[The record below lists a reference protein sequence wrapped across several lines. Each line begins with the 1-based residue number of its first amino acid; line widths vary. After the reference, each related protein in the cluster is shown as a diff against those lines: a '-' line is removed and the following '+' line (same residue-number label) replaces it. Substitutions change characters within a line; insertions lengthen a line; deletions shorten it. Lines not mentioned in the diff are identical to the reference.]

1 MDLTYS
7 NYILIPKV
15 EKVEEMPPANYIVTL
30 KAFKFNFRY
39 LFYQQYL
46 TGPLKRFFTKSG
58 NLLLVVHFLR
68 HARQSKLIK
77 EFESMNIYVHLF
89 YL

>member
-39 LFYQQYL
+39 FVLPTIFDRTPEEIFYKI
-46 TGPLKRFFTKSG
+46 G
-58 NLLLVVHFLR
+58 
-68 HARQSKLIK
+68 
-77 EFESMNIYVHLF
+77 
-89 YL
+89 